1 LSALLENLI
10 FMRFVE
16 RGSCLLRL
24 ISVHKVRDSGH
35 DPSLREFYITD
46 RGVQVGEGFSGVEGV
61 TTGVAREPASA
72 ASNPPTSRPDV

>member
-1 LSALLENLI
+1 
-10 FMRFVE
+10 VE
-16 RGSCLLRL
+16 RGSILNRL

-46 RGVQVGEGFSGVEGV
+46 HGLQVGEAFAGVEGV

-72 ASNPPTSRPDV
+72 AAGTPPAVPNT

>member
-1 LSALLENLI
+1 
-10 FMRFVE
+10 VE
-16 RGSCLLRL
+16 RGSILNRL

-46 RGVQVGEGFSGVEGV
+46 RGMHVGEAFAGVEGL

-72 ASNPPTSRPDV
+72 AASSPPANPNV